1 MVELLQP
8 KSDNHRHAVFF
19 THAREA
25 LSISYERN
33 PTDPRISHALTLSVD
48 NFGNVLQS
56 ASIAYGHQQVAD
68 PPLSQVDQL
77 RQAQLFVTCAENRF
91 TNAIEG
97 TNDYRTPLPC

>member
-1 MVELLQP
+1 
-8 KSDNHRHAVFF
+8 
-19 THAREA
+19 
-25 LSISYERN
+25 
-33 PTDPRISHALTLSVD
+33 
-48 NFGNVLQS
+48 VLQS